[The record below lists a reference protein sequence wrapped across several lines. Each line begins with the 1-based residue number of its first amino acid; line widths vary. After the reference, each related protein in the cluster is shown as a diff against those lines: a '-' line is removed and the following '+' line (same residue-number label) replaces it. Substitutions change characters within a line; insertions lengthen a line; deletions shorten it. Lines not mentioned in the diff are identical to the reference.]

1 MHNYFSWISKIWK
14 DDAMLNELFGF
25 ISSGN
30 IAGIPTIIVMIL
42 PFILGLIIGLFL
54 KKFFKLIIFVGLATV
69 ITSYLGFFTIN
80 LSSLKD
86 LVESFGPEVIHY
98 GTMLMSILPIGI
110 GFVVGSVLGF
120 LFG

>member
-1 MHNYFSWISKIWK
+1 MWK

-54 KKFFKLIIFVGLATV
+54 KKFFKLIIFVGLAAV
-69 ITSYLGFFTIN
+69 ITSYLSFF
-80 LSSLKD
+80 
-86 LVESFGPEVIHY
+86 
-98 GTMLMSILPIGI
+98 LP
-110 GFVVGSVLGF
+110 
-120 LFG
+120 

>member
-1 MHNYFSWISKIWK
+1 
-14 DDAMLNELFGF
+14 MLNELFEF

-30 IAGIPTIIVMIL
+30 IAGIPTIIVMTL

-54 KKFFKLIIFVGLATV
+54 KKFFKLIFFVGLAAV

-80 LSSLKD
+80 LFSLKD
-86 LVESFGPEVIHY
+86 LVESYGFEVIHY

-110 GFVVGSVLGF
+110 GFVVGLVLGF